1 MRFLSIFILCLTLV
15 PAVSA
20 NASGSQAPGKK
31 PSVAARAGSPNSASP
46 TAVSPGSGA
55 EAEEFSRLRT
65 EGNDAVY
72 NLEYS
77 AARERFQRL
86 TKLAP
91 DHPAGYIY
99 LANNLWLEWL
109 NSSRRLSSNL
119 YSSGSFYA
127 QDAEEDKFDPKKDK
141 EFNDLIRQAITVAK
155 ARLAKN
161 PKDTEALYYHGAA
174 LGLRASYSVTVKR
187 SFRKAIGDAN
197 SSIKIQRQ
205 VVALDPNYNDAYLS
219 IGLYSYIIDS
229 LPFFWRTMARLAGL
243 KGSKKKGIEQL
254 ELAAAQGKYASDDAR
269 VILIGIYSREKQP
282 EKALEAISYLAKKYP
297 RNHLLSVERGVMLYQ
312 HGRKEEAAQWFAGLL
327 QDERIAQAASDHV
340 NYQWGEALMQAGEY
354 ASAVEKYRAVTRW
367 PKSDKA
373 LVSLSHLNTGQA
385 LDKLGKR
392 EEAVAEYQTVLKREN
407 IFDSHK
413 LAAEYV
419 KKPYVEDRV
428 N

>member
-1 MRFLSIFILCLTLV
+1 MRSLLVFIVFLSLA
-15 PAVSA
+15 PAGRV
-20 NASGSQAPGKK
+20 NASGLQEPGKK
-31 PSVAARAGSPNSASP
+31 EGASARAGSPKDSP
-46 TAVSPGSGA
+46 ATAGSPSSGA
-55 EAEEFSRLRT
+55 EAEEFGRLRV

-72 NLEYS
+72 NLEYA
-77 AARERFQRL
+77 AAREKFQRL

-141 EFNDLIRQAITVAK
+141 EFNDLIRQAIAVAK

-187 SFRKAIGDAN
+187 SFRKAMGDAN
-197 SSIKIQRQ
+197 GSIKIQRQ
-205 VVALDPNYNDAYLS
+205 VVALDPQYNDAYLS
-219 IGLYSYIIDS
+219 IGLYSYVIDS

-254 ELAAAQGKYASDDAR
+254 ELAAAQGRYANDDAR

-297 RNHLLSVERGVMLYQ
+297 RNHLLGVERGVMLYQ
-312 HGRKEEAAQWFAGLL
+312 RGRKDEAAQWFAGLL
-327 QDERIAQAASDHV
+327 QDERIAQAVSDHV
-340 NYQWGEALMQAGEY
+340 NYQWGEALMQAGEF
-354 ASAVEKYRAVTRW
+354 APAVEKYRAVTRW
-367 PKSDKA
+367 PKADKA
-373 LVSLSHLNTGQA
+373 LVSLSHLHAGQA

-392 EEAVAEYQTVLKREN
+392 EEAVAEYQVVLKREN

-419 KKPYVEDRV
+419 KKPYVEARV